1 MSPSYQNQSAGNK
14 QWPGR
19 GVAVG
24 VGGVVVVVVVELYT
38 GAVCIYFQAE
48 ECSQGRRPAAGISR
62 IRHRSSLL
70 IRRWI

>member
-19 GVAVG
+19 GVAEG
-24 VGGVVVVVVVELYT
+24 VGGVVVVVVELYT

-48 ECSQGRRPAAGISR
+48 ECSQGRRPCSR
-62 IRHRSSLL
+62 N
-70 IRRWI
+70 